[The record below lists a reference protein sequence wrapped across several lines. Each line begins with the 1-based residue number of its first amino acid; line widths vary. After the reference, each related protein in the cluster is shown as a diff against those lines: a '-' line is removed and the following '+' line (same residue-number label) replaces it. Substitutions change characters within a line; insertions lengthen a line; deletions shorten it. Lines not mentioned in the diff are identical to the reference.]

1 MKYEVT
7 WPAAW
12 AQSRRHCQRAT
23 SSARPLKKG
32 STDAAPRDSR
42 GLWQHATLSEERGQ
56 HRRSTAG
63 PENRS
68 TFTPPR
74 GLKVERGERAGSSLA
89 EKRGGLPPP
98 SSGCCRVVYRMFPWH
113 VVSGM
118 LSVACRVSNVP
129 VACCIWNVVS
139 CMSLSIIAGV
149 PLLIFSDLVWLVWPG
164 LARLGLVLLVLG
176 SFHAVDAVS

>member
-1 MKYEVT
+1 MASRLGPVSQAL
-7 WPAAW
+7 PA
-12 AQSRRHCQRAT
+12 RHFFSPA
-23 SSARPLKKG
+23 
-32 STDAAPRDSR
+32 
-42 GLWQHATLSEERGQ
+42 SEEGQ
-56 HRRSTAG
+56 HRRSTTRLARALAARHSFRRKRAAPPQHRG
-63 PENRS
+63 AQRRS

-98 SSGCCRVVYRMFPWH
+98 SCGCCRVVYRMFPWH

-129 VACCIWNVVS
+129 VACCIRNVVS

-149 PLLIFSDLVWLVWPG
+149 LLQIFSDLVWLV
-164 LARLGLVLLVLG
+164 
-176 SFHAVDAVS
+176 

>member
-89 EKRGGLPPP
+89 EKKEGGSRPPH
-98 SSGCCRVVYRMFPWH
+98 VDV
-113 VVSGM
+113 VVSYVECSRGM
-118 LSVACRVSNVP
+118 LCLECCQLHVAFYYCLCTITN
-129 VACCIWNVVS
+129 
-139 CMSLSIIAGV
+139 L
-149 PLLIFSDLVWLVWPG
+149 F
-164 LARLGLVLLVLG
+164 
-176 SFHAVDAVS
+176 

>member
-74 GLKVERGERAGSSLA
+74 GLKVERGDGAGSSLA

-98 SSGCCRVVYRMFPWH
+98 SCGCCRVVSYFEC
-113 VVSGM
+113 S
-118 LSVACRVSNVP
+118 

-139 CMSLSIIAGV
+139 CMSLSIIACV
-149 PLLIFSDLVWLVWPG
+149 PSLIFSDLVWLVWPG
-164 LARLGLVLLVLG
+164 LVRLGLVLLVLG
-176 SFHAVDAVS
+176 SFHAIDAVS

>member
-89 EKRGGLPPP
+89 EKKRGAPAPL
-98 SSGCCRVVYRMFPWH
+98 MW
-113 VVSGM
+113 M
-118 LSVACRVSNVP
+118 LSCRMSNVP

-139 CMSLSIIAGV
+139 CMSCVECSRGMLYLECCQLHVAFYYCWCTIIN
-149 PLLIFSDLVWLVWPG
+149 LF
-164 LARLGLVLLVLG
+164 
-176 SFHAVDAVS
+176 

>member
-74 GLKVERGERAGSSLA
+74 GLKVERGERAGSSFA
-89 EKRGGLPPP
+89 EKKRGAPAPL
-98 SSGCCRVVYRMFPWH
+98 MW
-113 VVSGM
+113 M
-118 LSVACRVSNVP
+118 LSCRISNVP

-164 LARLGLVLLVLG
+164 LARLGLVLLVHG